1 MSLVSYL
8 RKEDARSEVSKR
20 RAKLLKRTPAK
31 KKAKSQESI
40 SRKRSAGKEVDLQ
53 ERPLKSAK
61 SEPKANIGKKVGL
74 GSGALFAAAT
84 PQEVIEISDSED
96 DSDYKQDSV
105 MLKYRARS
113 WQSRSRV
120 SLLPPTTSP
129 TSKRTA
135 PKIEASDSDSDFAPD
150 LVDAITVN
158 GNHTEMQD
166 IRQDLQKALEENKKL
181 KQEMDDVR
189 QEHHAAWDSVKKLQQ
204 EIEKRE
210 ADALLGRQKQE
221 ARHGREV
228 AALHEVAGQLRD
240 QLQTS
245 QDTVTQR
252 TEEHQALQARY
263 DQERADC
270 KKEQQGHE
278 EILGDML
285 KAKAA
290 QEESRTQIE
299 QDKSR
304 LATEV
309 ETLKAAARL
318 NRSFSM
324 SSPVPSQSSSTDEER
339 KEDNVRISYIKV
351 KRQYDILRAAAKDL
365 SECTRTLD
373 LGNFGDFG
381 RYMKRLRAS
390 LEGDMHGQQ
399 VMKSD
404 DGI

>member
-8 RKEDARSEVSKR
+8 RKEDAKSEVSKR
-20 RAKLLKRTPAK
+20 RAKLPKRTPAK

-40 SRKRSAGKEVDLQ
+40 SRKRSAGKEADVQ
-53 ERPLKSAK
+53 ERSLKSAK

-120 SLLPPTTSP
+120 SLPPTTSP
-129 TSKRTA
+129 ISKRTA
-135 PKIEASDSDSDFAPD
+135 PKIEASDSESDFAPD

-158 GNHTEMQD
+158 GKHTEMQN
-166 IRQDLQKALEENKKL
+166 IRQDLQIALEKNKKL
-181 KQEMDDVR
+181 EQEMDDVR
-189 QEHHAAWDSVKKLQQ
+189 QEHHAALDSVKKLQQ
-204 EIEKRE
+204 EMEKRE

-228 AALHEVAGQLRD
+228 AALHEAARQLRN

-278 EILGDML
+278 EILSDIL
-285 KAKAA
+285 KVKAA

-309 ETLKAAARL
+309 EILKAAARL

-324 SSPVPSQSSSTDEER
+324 SSPVPSQSSPTDEER

-351 KRQYDILRAAAKDL
+351 KRQYDILRAAAKDI

-390 LEGDMHGQQ
+390 LEGETHGQQ